1 MFLPCG
7 EKNPTGAEGKDSVEI
22 HRSPDFPV
30 QPLGPT
36 LIHHLSLGLINNP
49 LNGLP
54 APYHSSLFHSPN
66 HMVISPHISQMWS
79 EILLLLLHS
88 SRLSNL
94 QRPLIMWSIKS
105 MCLNRVLKDLWDPS
119 DSYNCSSPFLLLPST
134 PIRTSELHT
143 ELMRLVD
150 HSGLPHTASS
160 PFPRIFFIPT
170 AAWLSSSFL

>member
-1 MFLPCG
+1 MISIYTFT
-7 EKNPTGAEGKDSVEI
+7 PTTPPE
-22 HRSPDFPV
+22 FYT
-30 QPLGPT
+30 QPSRGLFT
-36 LIHHLSLGLINNP
+36 STAWIQTFLIHHLSFGLINNP

-66 HMVISPHISQMWS
+66 HMVISPHMSQMWS

-119 DSYNCSSPFLLLPST
+119 DSYNCSSPIFT
-134 PIRTSELHT
+134 
-143 ELMRLVD
+143 
-150 HSGLPHTASS
+150 S
-160 PFPRIFFIPT
+160 PFHSHPHLWTPYWT
-170 AAWLSSSFL
+170 NAARGLLRPPSHCILSFP